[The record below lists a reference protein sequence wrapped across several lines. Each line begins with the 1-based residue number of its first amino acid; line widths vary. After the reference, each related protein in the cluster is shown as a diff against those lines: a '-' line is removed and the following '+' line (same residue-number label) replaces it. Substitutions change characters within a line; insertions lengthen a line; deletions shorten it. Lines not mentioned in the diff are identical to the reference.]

1 MRIPGVIYFLLL
13 MFCSNCV
20 SASEDVDDS
29 LTFTPFEMEI
39 IEGLGAWSDVKDKS
53 ILSIKDDR
61 AARLGKTLFFDD
73 RLSINGMF
81 SCASCHI
88 PSKAF
93 TDGRAVAK
101 AIGEGSRN
109 TPSLLNISDNY
120 WFNWDG
126 SADSIWSQA
135 LKVIENPLEFGSH
148 RLHIAYVVAS
158 NEDLK
163 TAYQEAFDDV
173 PKFLDINRII
183 DRTDLNFTLGK
194 NQNELWDQ
202 IAGEDQEKINLL
214 FVNVG
219 KALGSYQGF
228 LESYNSG
235 FDKFAASLIES
246 RDFLESEFSKSARR
260 GLKLFIGKAQCV
272 ECHSGKLFSN
282 GDFHNI
288 GLPIIGKDK
297 IDEGRSGGIRLVS
310 KDIFSAAGPFNNPN
324 NVEATRRLKFISKP
338 ENMLGAFKT
347 PSLRNVAITAPYMH
361 DGRFDT
367 LEQVV
372 DFYSKKDEIGNK
384 QILLGEREATM
395 DLIPKLSEQEIGDL
409 VSFLK
414 TLNSEGLAGEIT
426 EKD

>member
-1 MRIPGVIYFLLL
+1 MRVSGIIYPLLL
-13 MFCSNCV
+13 TFCSSWVC
-20 SASEDVDDS
+20 ASEDVDD
-29 LTFTPFEMEI
+29 LLNFTPFEMEI
-39 IEGLGAWSDVKDKS
+39 IEDLSAWSDVKDKS
-53 ILSIKDDR
+53 IVLFKDDR
-61 AARLGKTLFFDD
+61 AARLGKILFFDD

-81 SCASCHI
+81 SCATCHI

-93 TDGRAVAK
+93 SDGRAVAK
-101 AIGEGSRN
+101 ALGEGSRN

-148 RLHIAYVVAS
+148 RLDIAHVVAS

-163 TAYQEAFDDV
+163 TAYQEAFGDA

-183 DRTDLNFTLGK
+183 DRTDLNFTLGQ
-194 NQNELWDQ
+194 NQKELWDQ

-219 KALGSYQGF
+219 KALEAYQGF
-228 LESYNSG
+228 LESYNSD
-235 FDKFAASLIES
+235 FDKFSASLLES
-246 RDFLESEFSKSARR
+246 RDFIESEFSKSAQR

-288 GLPIIGKDK
+288 GLPIIEQDK
-297 IDEGRSGGIRLVS
+297 IDEGRSDGIITLS
-310 KDIFSAAGPFNNPN
+310 KDIFSAAGPFNDPN
-324 NVEATRRLKFISKP
+324 NVEAIRRLKFLAKP

-372 DFYSKKDEIGNK
+372 KFYSKKEEIGNK
-384 QILLGEREATM
+384 QRLLGEREATM
-395 DLIPKLSEQEIGDL
+395 DLIPNLSAQEIGDL